1 MLLIRTRLTRLQ
13 ELSPFEQM
21 PQEIMLNIV
30 QCLKDMTDD
39 EAEVIDPR
47 NPNLDILALHF
58 TSKTLAAATL
68 DQHNHVV
75 GIKPK
80 AIFQYNVNEFNDKF
94 PLAVLA
100 CATCRMAKDI
110 AVDGFD
116 DNRYSRMSFGYTSWT
131 LTSTVSTYSKPSVSA
146 CPALSTCALA
156 PRSPSTKSHTFCAQ
170 VVLP

>member
-1 MLLIRTRLTRLQ
+1 MLLVKTRLTQLQ
-13 ELSPFEQM
+13 ELSPLEQM

-30 QCLKDMTDD
+30 MCLGEMTDE

-47 NPNLDILALHF
+47 NTSLDILALHF

-75 GIKPK
+75 GVDTKG
-80 AIFQYNVNEFNDKF
+80 AFQSSVNDFNDKF

-116 DNRYSRMSFGYTSWT
+116 DNRYSRPSLVYTS
-131 LTSTVSTYSKPSVSA
+131 
-146 CPALSTCALA
+146 
-156 PRSPSTKSHTFCAQ
+156 
-170 VVLP
+170 